1 MQSLRPRRPDEGSS
15 HQPDPVSALRA
26 LTLTALIL
34 AVAGCGSSRSKA
46 DLDRGRQ
53 AVAAALDNWKAG
65 EPPARLK
72 SLPDPVEFAEEL
84 RATHTLV
91 DYRIVRADGSDPEVI
106 RYTVTLQLRDK
117 KGKASEREAVYA
129 VALKSPVVIARDPY
143 Y

>member
-26 LTLTALIL
+26 LALTALIL